1 MAAKAALFIFWK
13 RAALSGAAKT
23 SIPFLVCLIASE
35 TISSVINGVELLQTV
50 RIYLFCANILLTL
63 NFVNTSYWRGLL
75 CTSLVNAVL
84 FILASQAGAL
94 SSHFG
99 RLYYFSDSHPNLG
112 SELFFAGAYAGLQS
126 KLPKTSVCSVLL
138 FFACTF
144 LMQGR
149 AAEIGILAILLIL
162 AWRSSQHLGL
172 KIFLI
177 LATVAIFLITLLVAD
192 LSSILDKV
200 LLLDD
205 QYRGGDS
212 NASGRLQ
219 YWQSA
224 IDVWIDHPLFG
235 AGTDYSD
242 RLGVLKAH
250 NFFLYALANYGF
262 LGVVTVGIFIYQL
275 FYVALL
281 KDWMLLVP
289 FVPMLAF
296 NDRFINL
303 NTYPTVMF
311 LFVFI
316 QFHAAVSERY
326 KSPRLPA
333 RQRGPISYQ

>member
-13 RAALSGAAKT
+13 RAALSGAART
-23 SIPFLVCLIASE
+23 SIPFLACLIASE
-35 TISSVINGVELLQTV
+35 TISSIINGVETLQSI

-63 NFVNTSYWRGLL
+63 NFVNVFYWRGLF
-75 CTSLVNAVL
+75 CTSLVNATL
-84 FILASQAGAL
+84 FIFASQVGAL

-99 RLYYFSDSHPNLG
+99 RFYYFSDSHPNLG

-126 KLPKTSVCSVLL
+126 KLPKTSICGAIL

-149 AAEIGILAILLIL
+149 AAEVGILAILLIL
-162 AWRSSQHLGL
+162 AWRNTRNLGL
-172 KIFLI
+172 KIFAV
-177 LATVAIFLITLLVAD
+177 LAAVAIFLIALLVTD
-192 LSSILDKV
+192 LSSIVGKV

-224 IDVWIDHPLFG
+224 IDVWLDHPLFG

-262 LGVVTVGIFIYQL
+262 LGVLTVGIFFFQL
-275 FYVALL
+275 VYVAMR

-316 QFHAAVSERY
+316 QFRAAVSERA
-326 KSPRLPA
+326 KRP
-333 RQRGPISYQ
+333 G